1 MIYKCTNPSCGCL
14 TEEEAP
20 PALCPECGSSMR
32 EIREEEMTG
41 RDWAALGGYWT
52 GLRKN
57 EKRILYCYRMAAAKG
72 NAWGICNLGWCMEA
86 GVGIDADPKQ
96 AVWLYEQAAQAGYIP
111 ALCNLAACLQEGV
124 GNCCRRR
131 PSGDIPGLRCCWPAV
146 MRPGMESTGM
156 RMRPLI

>member
-20 PALCPECGSSMR
+20 PALCQECGSSMR

-124 GNCCRRR
+124 GTER
-131 PSGDIPGLRCCWPAV
+131 DIDRAV
-146 MRPGMESTGM
+146 ELLSEAAQ
-156 RMRPLI
+156 